1 MRHSFG
7 LLRGTVLVL
16 SLFLSSLVSAAG
28 KPNILLIMVDDM
40 GWSDIGSFGSEIQ
53 TPNLDALAENGVK
66 FTDFHTSVSCSP
78 KRSMLM
84 SGTDNHLAGL
94 GNMGEVL
101 APNQVGKPG
110 YEGYLN
116 DRVAALPEVL
126 REAGYHT
133 YMAGKWHLAP
143 RPPPRA
149 RALAEPVSR

>member
-78 KRSMLM
+78 GIR
-84 SGTDNHLAGL
+84 
-94 GNMGEVL
+94 
-101 APNQVGKPG
+101 
-110 YEGYLN
+110 
-116 DRVAALPEVL
+116 
-126 REAGYHT
+126 
-133 YMAGKWHLAP
+133 
-143 RPPPRA
+143 
-149 RALAEPVSR
+149 

>member
-66 FTDFHTSVSCSP
+66 FTDFHTSVSC
-78 KRSMLM
+78 
-84 SGTDNHLAGL
+84 DNHLAGL

>member
-66 FTDFHTSVSCSP
+66 FTDFHTSVSCP
-78 KRSMLM
+78 
-84 SGTDNHLAGL
+84 
-94 GNMGEVL
+94 
-101 APNQVGKPG
+101 PG
-110 YEGYLN
+110 I
-116 DRVAALPEVL
+116 R
-126 REAGYHT
+126 
-133 YMAGKWHLAP
+133 
-143 RPPPRA
+143 
-149 RALAEPVSR
+149 